1 MALKQVEFWDKEEIV
16 RPLVVHEMEVR
27 REAKEDFKKWVLLE
41 EISWRQKSREVWLK
55 EGDRNTSFFSTR
67 WLTLT
72 GGGT

>member
-41 EISWRQKSREVWLK
+41 EIS
-55 EGDRNTSFFSTR
+55 
-67 WLTLT
+67 
-72 GGGT
+72 